1 MSSLSSLSAL
11 ACEANLFACG
21 KFSFLIVT
29 NAASAAV
36 MLLASVVQFP
46 VIPGDTL
53 VVVRLLPKPVPIPSS
68 SSGSLIITE
77 FVPVAL
83 TTNL

>member
-1 MSSLSSLSAL
+1 
-11 ACEANLFACG
+11 
-21 KFSFLIVT
+21 
-29 NAASAAV
+29 

-53 VVVRLLPKPVPIPSS
+53 VVVRLLPKPVPMPSS